1 MHDDH
6 PNVSDSPPSTTTH
19 WLTTFQSLAKELEV
33 DIAVG
38 TIVERQIDPKTGL
51 EVKMK
56 VKIEGEEEEEEE
68 RMVLNNVAYYVGS
81 DGDIK
86 GRYVKRNLWWPE
98 KEYLTSSESDD
109 EHKVF
114 ETRFGRT
121 SFLICK
127 TVLFPFLPSFPLSL
141 LFHLLTK
148 SNRGCTSFFQVGI

>member
-51 EVKMK
+51 EMKVK
-56 VKIEGEEEEEEE
+56 VKIEGEEEEEEEE

-81 DGDIK
+81 DGEIK

-98 KEYLTSSESDD
+98 KDYLTSSESDD

-127 TVLFPFLPSFPLSL
+127 NRLISLPSFLPPLSP
-141 LFHLLTK
+141 FPFTD
-148 SNRGCTSFFQVGI
+148 

>member
-1 MHDDH
+1 MK
-6 PNVSDSPPSTTTH
+6 V
-19 WLTTFQSLAKELEV
+19 
-33 DIAVG
+33 
-38 TIVERQIDPKTGL
+38 
-51 EVKMK
+51 K
-56 VKIEGEEEEEEE
+56 VKIEGEEEEEEEE

-81 DGDIK
+81 DGEIK

-127 TVLFPFLPSFPLSL
+127 NRLISLPSFLPPLSP
-141 LFHLLTK
+141 FPFTD
-148 SNRGCTSFFQVGI
+148 